1 MISCTARITGQPP
14 MAEAR
19 IFDQAIRVAAHP
31 HFDDMVGTEQQV
43 VLVGYPGSIR
53 ISRANEQIRIH
64 GCHGQ
69 IVSHVFDGEY
79 YLVGMET
86 EYGMGTA
93 RIAVSGEPRMVGG
106 AVTVSVA
113 TSRLWALPVK

>member
-43 VLVGYPGSIR
+43 VLVGYP
-53 ISRANEQIRIH
+53 
-64 GCHGQ
+64 
-69 IVSHVFDGEY
+69 
-79 YLVGMET
+79 
-86 EYGMGTA
+86 
-93 RIAVSGEPRMVGG
+93 AVSVFLEQMSRSASTG
-106 AVTVSVA
+106 AMARLSA
-113 TSRLWALPVK
+113 TCSTASTTSLAWRLSMAWSLLG